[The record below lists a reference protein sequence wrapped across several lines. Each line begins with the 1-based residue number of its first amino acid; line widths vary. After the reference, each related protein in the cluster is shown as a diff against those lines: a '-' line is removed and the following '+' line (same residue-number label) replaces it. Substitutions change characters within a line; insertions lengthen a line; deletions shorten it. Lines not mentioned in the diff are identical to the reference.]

1 VELLNGEDAPTY
13 VIGTQNFYA
22 ITRYNMSS
30 YYAMAVY
37 DLGQEVAAAV
47 QEASLEPAPQ
57 APRSAASAP

>member
-37 DLGQEVAAAV
+37 DLGRKCAAV